1 MHCIRSC
8 LSISI
13 ITSLLSPAISIATN
27 LPQSIV
33 TGQYVSID
41 LPISDKPERLSMDSL
56 HSPLWRAMVID
67 RNIAWSIVAGNWY
80 RWMLLTIY
88 FLRQCLTIDTIT
100 HLLPPTISI
109 DGYLSQIYC
118 CRQHRSMDTFHNQL
132 SPTIYIDRL
141 PASSIVQAVDHC
153 CVYCPGCAMYRVH
166 HLHDGDLLRLR

>member
-1 MHCIRSC
+1 M
-8 LSISI
+8 
-13 ITSLLSPAISIATN
+13 T
-27 LPQSIV
+27 
-33 TGQYVSID
+33 
-41 LPISDKPERLSMDSL
+41 
-56 HSPLWRAMVID
+56 ID
-67 RNIAWSIVAGNWY
+67 RGIAQSIVAGNGH
-80 RWMLLTIY
+80 RWTRLTIY

-166 HLHDGDLLRLR
+166 HLHDGDLLRLWYCSMCFSLNPVRTLVSKLRKTNVRFSSIAIRRIPGR